1 MATANVQIKKVLV
14 GRGNTATV
22 SNYPG
27 VRGEITMN
35 TTTKTLHVHD
45 GVTTGGWPLATEFYV
60 ANLLSEYGGVPGP
73 QGPQGNIGAQG
84 PTGATGA
91 QGPQGIQGNVGP
103 QGIQGNVGAQG
114 AQGIQ
119 GNVGATG
126 ATGPQGIQGNVG
138 ATGSQGP
145 QGAAGAKGDTG
156 SQGIQGNTGAQGV
169 SVTLRGNVSSPAALP
184 VPGTAGDGYI
194 VDSTGNLWFWN
205 STITAWADIGKIVGP
220 EGPRGPQGIQGNT
233 GPQGIQGIQGNVGAT
248 GPQGIQGAT
257 GATGA
262 QGPQGIQGNTGAQG
276 PQGIQGNIGPAG
288 AQGAT
293 GAQGIQG
300 NVGPQGP
307 QGAAGSSANT
317 GDFTFTHSNL
327 ATTTGANIRLTTNSN
342 TFVLSSTGNLFLP
355 NNMVFTSSPAVS
367 GTGIV
372 FGDGSYQYTAFTG
385 TATATVANLDN
396 NGSQVRLDSGG
407 TLYIPNRI
415 TPIGPYGVAI
425 SPTNL
430 SNTSLDWNFSAEG
443 KVSKLYA
450 PYSVSPVQS
459 SIQFIGGTGN
469 GQLGWDSGTGQ
480 TGLPYAESLFVASTG
495 NLNVVGT
502 NVHIR
507 GGRTGVFDLGNQ
519 YLLGSGGFSLGE
531 LSGFT
536 FIGAQFTSYYFVQSA
551 ATDYFTTLFTNNTV
565 IDAGSYQ
572 GSMAITPVT
581 RTSFGMATN
590 NKYVFQIKV
599 YRLSAIG
606 NTIGVITDSGDFT
619 QGLGAANFDYSVGF
633 ESYGVYNGPEYPGA
647 PKFGV
652 DDWAIVAV
660 DRVNH
665 KIWIKVLYNDGT
677 DGESAWNSDP
687 TADPTTNTG
696 GFDLPT
702 FGGAV
707 IYPAVTSVNGNNY
720 TDLGW
725 TFGTDGNLTLPNGQ
739 SIGSGSL
746 DGIKMTTDRGTVLFG
761 NSPECV
767 PTLLTHFHIMKD
779 DPANV
784 DLFLGDDNNYVKLP
798 GNGETA
804 YGVEIG
810 TNVGDGANTWRFGT
824 DGVLTLPGN
833 IQKSTDASIVI
844 GSSVVNFSVEAVDEL
859 VPPGGVWRLFFND
872 SQYPTLGTTVQIGD
886 TVTTSWGTLVTAT
899 IVDIQQDSGSWQIHV
914 DQDITVGFND
924 FDTVTFSSVA
934 NKTWTFGA
942 NGNLTLPTNGNITFA
957 NGVNILSTIT
967 GGGTSSGNTLV
978 NGSYT
983 VALQANGVLTLGG
996 TSTISSNGEFR
1007 GNLVNFGQNNSTLA
1021 GPAAGGAS
1029 DRIRL
1034 WDFNNSNPSDY
1045 NYAIGAEADH
1055 VWFTTDHITDTG
1067 GFKFYGQGHLAAK
1080 IGGAGTITLGDNS
1093 TGIFWSN
1100 GDPYSTGGTTTNTI
1114 GAIVGNVGGDAA
1126 LGALWFNTED
1136 SRTYVRAGGYWVDAN
1151 PPVAPAP
1158 SFYTGNLE
1166 FSGETII
1173 SDTKSWTF
1181 GTDGNLVMP
1190 QGSAFYSTYF
1200 DVNFSVLSSE
1210 GYGTIAE
1217 ISNNGLTIEATSVM
1231 PNNIE
1236 PTALFNTP
1244 ILEGE
1249 KKMFSIRV
1257 DRVANNRNGWNG
1269 IGIGTHG
1276 MNISQYLGSDNT
1288 YSVGFY
1294 EQGAYYGNSQGYGAP
1309 ASYTS
1314 GDIID
1319 VAVDND
1325 NFRIWMRVNGG
1336 YWNNRSDA
1344 DPATNAYG
1352 YETGEFGTV
1361 YPGVTP
1367 TNQGSGDPGNKFT
1380 LRTTPIYS
1388 VPEGFEFYGAESYN
1402 STYIKFGNNDLTVDA
1417 TGNLLV
1423 NGSLVTGSGGGG
1435 TGNTLVNGGYTVA
1448 LEANGVLTL
1457 GGTATIS
1464 NNGEFRIWADN
1475 DITVYRNGR
1484 DGYGVTDGNINNYTN
1499 NGLRTVTNSRGFELK
1514 TGNLVIPSKIVTSGN
1529 VLEIGSNSNP
1539 YGSVRI
1545 NSTNNAWV
1553 FTGGNIAEEF
1563 GYFTIDSGYESG
1575 TPGLIVRGSEMV
1587 HRMLYSSGN
1596 IASAITLTQ
1605 PNVPTVE
1612 YPPTVN
1618 ISLYDDSSTPT
1629 ATTWTFGLDGNLTF
1643 SSGMTILGNTDG
1655 TQGII
1660 ATGNSIVGVV
1670 SSGLSG
1676 ASALEWV
1683 NDLTSPTAISAVV
1696 VNSPYATG
1704 AGAVQIS
1711 TGAANPFPEHNW
1723 FFENDG
1729 NLTLPTD
1736 GAINF
1741 ANGINILNTIS
1752 SIGNITVSGS
1762 DITGTGSNVTI
1773 TADTTDY
1780 VFYANGTVRTDG
1792 ALTIVVPSGT
1802 PSGVANWAGGGGWNQ
1817 AFYSNIATT
1826 GGTGTG
1832 LTVDVAAGGGGY
1844 IVIGTISINNPGSG
1858 YTDGDVITI
1867 NNENNIPGTFTVV
1880 VVSKNWEFDGTGNIT
1895 LPNDGTIR
1903 FANGVPILSTING
1916 LTSISSSVT
1925 TGLYSDASG
1934 DYQYGTLDYSYAV
1947 NNNNGQFS
1955 IEYSKPLVYG
1965 NVDISVGNVT
1975 TAGTANVANLII
1987 SGAVPGTL
1995 IGSTGDT
2002 AGMIR
2007 VDSNYIYYC
2016 TSTFTPAS
2024 YTVGWEGAVGNVLFI
2039 AKGDYP
2045 TPQVG
2050 WTVTHSVTTFTID
2063 TVTSAGSTWRI
2074 DFTGTAYGSASGG
2087 TATLTN
2093 PNPATIWT
2101 RTPLAATTYANSNV
2115 AAYLVANPQS
2125 GTYSNTNVAAYLTT
2139 GQNVTTAN
2147 LTITGNVV
2155 QQGAYY
2161 ETFSNVTNSGGNL
2174 VCNFANSATF
2184 YATLTANVTANIYN
2198 VTATAG
2204 RVTSV
2209 TLIVDQGATPYGV
2222 ANIQIN
2228 GGGIQTI
2235 KWAGGTGPNTGTAS
2249 NTDVMSFSLISLNG
2263 TAWRVLGQI
2272 SNYG

>member
-1 MATANVQIKKVLV
+1 MATANVQIRKILV
-14 GRGNTATV
+14 GRGNTAV
-22 SNYPG
+22 ASNYSG
-27 VRGEITMN
+27 VRGEIVMN

-60 ANLLSEYGGVPGP
+60 ANLLSTYGGVPGP
-73 QGPQGNIGAQG
+73 QGPQGNIGVQG

-103 QGIQGNVGAQG
+103 QGIQGNVGPQG
-114 AQGIQ
+114 SQGIQ
-119 GNVGATG
+119 GNVGATGATGPQGIQGNTGATGSQGIQGNTGATG

-145 QGAAGAKGDTG
+145 QGAAGAKGDQG
-156 SQGIQGNTGAQGV
+156 IQGIQGNTGAQGV

-233 GPQGIQGIQGNVGAT
+233 GAQGIQGIQGNVGAT
-248 GPQGIQGAT
+248 GPQGIQGNTGAT
-257 GATGA
+257 GPQGIQGIQGNTGATGPQGIQGNVGATGA

-276 PQGIQGNIGPAG
+276 PQGIQGNVGP
-288 AQGAT
+288 QGIQ
-293 GAQGIQG
+293 GNVGSQGIQG

-385 TATATVANLDN
+385 TATAIVANLDN

-407 TLYIPNRI
+407 TLSVPNRI
-415 TPIGPYGVAI
+415 APIGTYGVAI

-430 SNTSLDWNFSAEG
+430 SNTTLDWNFSAEG

-459 SIQFIGGTGN
+459 SIQFNGGTGY

-507 GGRTGVFDLGNQ
+507 GGRTGIFDLGNQ
-519 YLLGSGGFSLGE
+519 YQLGSGGYALGE

-536 FIGAQFTSYYFVQSA
+536 FIGAQFTSYYFVQST
-551 ATDYFTTLFTNNTV
+551 ATDYFTTLLTNNLV

-581 RTSFGMATN
+581 RTSFGMNTN

-599 YRLSAIG
+599 GRLSAIG
-606 NTIGVITDSGDFT
+606 NNIGVITESGDFT

-633 ESYGVYNGPEYPGA
+633 ESYGVYNGPPDYAAA

-652 DDWAIVAV
+652 DDNVIVAV

-665 KIWIKVLYNDGT
+665 KIWIKVLYNEGNDGQS
-677 DGESAWNSDP
+677 DWNSDP

-798 GNGETA
+798 GNSETA

-810 TNVGDGANTWRFGT
+810 TNVGSAYTWRFGT
-824 DGVLTLPGN
+824 DGILQIPGAITLDANSQSTQISISPNGEGAAFLQIPNTTTANTDNTRLANTIGN
-833 IQKSTDASIVI
+833 
-844 GSSVVNFSVEAVDEL
+844 
-859 VPPGGVWRLFFND
+859 
-872 SQYPTLGTTVQIGD
+872 
-886 TVTTSWGTLVTAT
+886 VTIETGAG
-899 IVDIQQDSGSWQIHV
+899 Q
-914 DQDITVGFND
+914 
-924 FDTVTFSSVA
+924 
-934 NKTWTFGA
+934 WTFG
-942 NGNLTLPTNGNITFA
+942 NTGNLTLPPDSGINFA

-967 GGGTSSGNTLV
+967 GGGGSLGGFGAYYNALYTNNNDDMYLAPFWDSGPGAAYLKLPGDTNAGGNAVVLSNQLENGAGVSIVSSNPRNSNTEYTWNFAANGTLTIPGGIEFTSSTATIANVDTI
-978 NGSYT
+978 T
-983 VALQANGVLTLGG
+983 VLDHIRSPAYQFANGVSIL
-996 TSTISSNGEFR
+996 NG
-1007 GNLVNFGQNNSTLA
+1007 LA
-1021 GPAAGGAS
+1021 
-1029 DRIRL
+1029 
-1034 WDFNNSNPSDY
+1034 
-1045 NYAIGAEADH
+1045 
-1055 VWFTTDHITDTG
+1055 T
-1067 GFKFYGQGHLAAK
+1067 
-1080 IGGAGTITLGDNS
+1080 
-1093 TGIFWSN
+1093 
-1100 GDPYSTGGTTTNTI
+1100 
-1114 GAIVGNVGGDAA
+1114 IVGNVGGDAA

-1151 PPVAPAP
+1151 PPVSPAP

-1166 FSGETII
+1166 FSGDTII
-1173 SDTKSWTF
+1173 SDTKAWTF

-1190 QGSAFYSTYF
+1190 PGIAIYDTYF

-1257 DRVANNRNGWNG
+1257 DRVANNTNGWNG

-1276 MNISQYLGSDNT
+1276 MDINQYLGSDNT

-1294 EQGAYYGNSQGYGAP
+1294 EQGDYYGNQRSLANPAGY
-1309 ASYTS
+1309 TT

-1325 NFRIWMRVNGG
+1325 GFNIWMRVNGG
-1336 YWNNRSDA
+1336 NWNNNASA
-1344 DPATNAYG
+1344 NPATNAYG
-1352 YETGEFGTV
+1352 YETGEYGTV

-1380 LRTTPIYS
+1380 LLTTPTYS
-1388 VPEGFEFYGAESYN
+1388 VPAGFEFYGAESYT

-1423 NGSLVTGSGGGG
+1423 NGNLVTGSGGGG

-1448 LEANGVLTL
+1448 LQANGVLTL

-1484 DGYGVTDGNINNYTN
+1484 DGYSVTNGNINNYTN
-1499 NGLRTVTNSRGFELK
+1499 NGLRTVTNSDGFELK

-1529 VLEIGSNSNP
+1529 VLEIGSNGNP
-1539 YGSVRI
+1539 IGSVRI
-1545 NSTNNAWV
+1545 NSTNNAWI
-1553 FTGGNIAEEF
+1553 FTNGNIAEEF

-1575 TPGLIVRGSEMV
+1575 TPGLFVRGSNMV

-1629 ATTWTFGLDGNLTF
+1629 ANTWTFG
-1643 SSGMTILGNTDG
+1643 
-1655 TQGII
+1655 
-1660 ATGNSIVGVV
+1660 TG
-1670 SSGLSG
+1670 
-1676 ASALEWV
+1676 
-1683 NDLTSPTAISAVV
+1683 
-1696 VNSPYATG
+1696 
-1704 AGAVQIS
+1704 
-1711 TGAANPFPEHNW
+1711 
-1723 FFENDG
+1723 
-1729 NLTLPTD
+1729 
-1736 GAINF
+1736 
-1741 ANGINILNTIS
+1741 
-1752 SIGNITVSGS
+1752 
-1762 DITGTGSNVTI
+1762 
-1773 TADTTDY
+1773 
-1780 VFYANGTVRTDG
+1780 G
-1792 ALTIVVPSGT
+1792 ALTFPSNLTIQSNPFNPGT
-1802 PSGVANWAGGGGWNQ
+1802 VISQANALI
-1817 AFYSNIATT
+1817 SIATT
-1826 GGTGTG
+1826 G
-1832 LTVDVAAGGGGY
+1832 
-1844 IVIGTISINNPGSG
+1844 N
-1858 YTDGDVITI
+1858 
-1867 NNENNIPGTFTVV
+1867 
-1880 VVSKNWEFDGTGNIT
+1880 
-1895 LPNDGTIR
+1895 
-1903 FANGVPILSTING
+1903 
-1916 LTSISSSVT
+1916 
-1925 TGLYSDASG
+1925 
-1934 DYQYGTLDYSYAV
+1934 
-1947 NNNNGQFS
+1947 
-1955 IEYSKPLVYG
+1955 
-1965 NVDISVGNVT
+1965 
-1975 TAGTANVANLII
+1975 
-1987 SGAVPGTL
+1987 
-1995 IGSTGDT
+1995 
-2002 AGMIR
+2002 
-2007 VDSNYIYYC
+2007 
-2016 TSTFTPAS
+2016 
-2024 YTVGWEGAVGNVLFI
+2024 
-2039 AKGDYP
+2039 
-2045 TPQVG
+2045 
-2050 WTVTHSVTTFTID
+2050 
-2063 TVTSAGSTWRI
+2063 
-2074 DFTGTAYGSASGG
+2074 
-2087 TATLTN
+2087 
-2093 PNPATIWT
+2093 
-2101 RTPLAATTYANSNV
+2101 AAT
-2115 AAYLVANPQS
+2115 
-2125 GTYSNTNVAAYLTT
+2125 
-2139 GQNVTTAN
+2139 
-2147 LTITGNVV
+2147 
-2155 QQGAYY
+2155 
-2161 ETFSNVTNSGGNL
+2161 
-2174 VCNFANSATF
+2174 
-2184 YATLTANVTANIYN
+2184 
-2198 VTATAG
+2198 
-2204 RVTSV
+2204 
-2209 TLIVDQGATPYGV
+2209 
-2222 ANIQIN
+2222 
-2228 GGGIQTI
+2228 
-2235 KWAGGTGPNTGTAS
+2235 
-2249 NTDVMSFSLISLNG
+2249 
-2263 TAWRVLGQI
+2263 
-2272 SNYG
+2272 